1 MDLAPKIRKVAVV
14 SGVCHGFIGN
24 RMLRPAPA
32 AGQALLMEGAAYNDI
47 DDALLEFGFPMG
59 PFQMGD
65 LAGLDIGWHRD
76 PTRIETD
83 PRRAVRRRA
92 VGAEDRQGLVRLR
105 REPPAHP
112 SSEVKGL
119 VADFAAKQGAAQRAI
134 GQDEIRERL
143 LYPMINEGAKVLD
156 EGIAQRAS
164 DIDVV
169 WLNGY
174 GWPAWTGGPMYW
186 ASHVGL
192 DRIVAGLE
200 RYGLEVSPYLR
211 RKAEAGQSFD

>member
-1 MDLAPKIRKVAVV
+1 
-14 SGVCHGFIGN
+14 
-24 RMLRPAPA
+24 
-32 AGQALLMEGAAYNDI
+32 
-47 DDALLEFGFPMG
+47 
-59 PFQMGD
+59 
-65 LAGLDIGWHRD
+65 
-76 PTRIETD
+76 
-83 PRRAVRRRA
+83 
-92 VGAEDRQGLVRLR
+92 
-105 REPPAHP
+105 
-112 SSEVKGL
+112 
-119 VADFAAKQGAAQRAI
+119 
-134 GQDEIRERL
+134 
-143 LYPMINEGAKVLD
+143 MINEGAKVLD